1 MNSLMLVVLVAVVM
15 VFVPVYGQEPTNPS
29 LILQKI
35 DVQANEFNKVL
46 DDAIIIPFEKT
57 HAQSWQITIQNDLI
71 YGNPK
76 GNAIMRFY
84 DANIEDKFIEIGM
97 GSPPERKYWVGLN
110 LPGQGYL
117 PATRLDKDGWYEDS
131 KVIAAYSDVQG
142 VSISNGKRIVVS
154 NVKLD
159 EFVIGSYSV
168 YGMDESTDPPAMNSG
183 KISIEV
189 LSGDV
194 SKNPIHYYPF
204 YVTGVVGAIIGVLL
218 LVKKRS
224 A

>member
-1 MNSLMLVVLVAVVM
+1 MNLLILGVLVAIIAL
-15 VFVPVYGQEPTNPS
+15 VPAYGQESTNPS

-35 DVQANEFNKVL
+35 DVQANDFNKVQ
-46 DDAIIIPFEKT
+46 DDATIIPLEKT
-57 HAQSWQITIQNDLI
+57 HARSWQITIQNDLI

-97 GSPPERKYWVGLN
+97 GSPPERKYWVGIN

-131 KVIAAYSDVQG
+131 KIIAAYSDMQG

-159 EFVIGSYSV
+159 NFVIGSYSI
-168 YGMDESTDPPAMNSG
+168 YGMDEPTDPPAMNSG

-224 A
+224 